1 MRKRNILIIAV
12 IAIVILLAGGFA
24 FSRMGR
30 SQAAAATPAPET
42 AAAAEAPA
50 AEPGVVNADAKVVP
64 VQSAELSLAANGIVA
79 EVLVAEGDRV
89 EAGQPL
95 LRLDSARQKA
105 SLAQAQAQLQR
116 AEAQLAQAKSGARE
130 EEIAAA
136 RAALDA
142 AQARLDRIQQ
152 GGTTAAAQAS
162 LAEAEAGLQ
171 KLKEGAS
178 SDQLIAAET
187 DVANAEARLRQAQ
200 AAYDKVSG
208 LADIA
213 ARPESAQ
220 LEQATNTLGAAQA
233 RLADLKRGAS
243 AADLAAAAAR
253 VRRAQ
258 ADVQGLQSTQPAD
271 VAAAQADVR
280 QLKAQLD
287 LLAAGSRPEQI
298 QALEADVAA
307 AQAAVAQAEAALSEI
322 ELKAP
327 FAGAIATLNA
337 KVGEQ
342 VTTSKPVVTLADL
355 GRWQIETDDLTE
367 LEAVKV
373 MPGEKV
379 TLTYDALPDLRQSGT
394 VKLIRAIGT
403 DNRGDIVYTVVVT
416 PDEQDGRLLWNMT
429 AVVTFPQES

>member
-1 MRKRNILIIAV
+1 MRKRTIAIIAV
-12 IAIVILLAGGFA
+12 AAVVLVLVGGMA
-24 FSRMGR
+24 FSRFGGGR
-30 SQAAAATPAPET
+30 GGQTTPV
-42 AAAAEAPA
+42 AEAASTLA
-50 AEPGVVNADAKVVP
+50 APVTSGAGTVDAKVIP
-64 VQSAELSLAANGIVA
+64 VQSADLSLGANGIVA

-95 LRLDSARQKA
+95 LRLESARQKA
-105 SLAQAQAQLQR
+105 ALAQAQAQLQR

-130 EEIAAA
+130 QEIAAA

-142 AQARLDRIQQ
+142 AQARLDRSQQ
-152 GGTTAAAQAS
+152 GENTAVAQAS
-162 LAEAEAGLQ
+162 VAEAQAGLQ
-171 KLKEGAS
+171 KLKEGTS
-178 SDQLIAAET
+178 GDLLIAAET
-187 DVANAEARLRQAQ
+187 EVANAQARLRQAQ
-200 AAYDKVSG
+200 SAYDKVSG

-220 LEQATNTLGAAQA
+220 LEQATNALGAAQA

-253 VRRAQ
+253 VRGAQ
-258 ADVQGLQSTQPAD
+258 AQVQDLQSTQPAD
-271 VAAAQADVR
+271 LAAAQADVR

-287 LLAAGSRPEQI
+287 LVAAGARPEQI

-307 AQAAVAQAEAALSEI
+307 AQAAVAQAEAALAET

-327 FAGAIATLNA
+327 FAGAIATLDA

-342 VTTSKPVVTLADL
+342 ATTSKPVVQLADL
-355 GRWQIETDDLTE
+355 GRWQIETSDLTE
-367 LEAVKV
+367 IEAVKV
-373 MPGEKV
+373 TPGTPV
-379 TLTYDALPDLRQSGT
+379 TITYDALPDLRQTGT
-394 VKLIRAIGT
+394 VKLIRPIGK

-416 PDEQDGRLLWNMT
+416 PDTQDSRLLWNMT